1 MASRPVRCN
10 VGGCHV
16 LLMVGHYP
24 AHYRVYHTNQGAW
37 KKSMHEDG
45 EVYSILEGEDLALFQ
60 AMTLSERKAHNSE
73 RHNLL
78 KKHPRSR
85 EHSSSEGASQDL
97 VLDLQNDIKEQQEIY
112 MLLGVRVEDL
122 EAKIE
127 DLIKTQKRSNEVQ
140 RTQQVEDSEVSIT
153 RIANDEA
160 LAMVIASER
169 PKR

>member
-16 LLMVGHYP
+16 LLTVGHYP
-24 AHYRVYHTNQGAW
+24 AHYRVYHTDQRAW

-78 KKHPRSR
+78 KKRHRSR

-97 VLDLQNDIKEQQEIY
+97 VLDLQNDIKEQQEMY
-112 MLLGVRVEDL
+112 MLLGERVEDL

-127 DLIKTQKRSNEVQ
+127 DLIKTR
-140 RTQQVEDSEVSIT
+140 SEVT
-153 RIANDEA
+153 KFK
-160 LAMVIASER
+160 ER
-169 PKR
+169 NKLKTLKFRSLVSPTMKHLQW